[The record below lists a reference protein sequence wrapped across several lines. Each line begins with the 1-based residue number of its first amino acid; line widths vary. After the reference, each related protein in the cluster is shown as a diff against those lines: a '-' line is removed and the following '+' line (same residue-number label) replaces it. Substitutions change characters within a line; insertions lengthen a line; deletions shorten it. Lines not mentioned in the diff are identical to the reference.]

1 MKLKALS
8 SIVLAL
14 FLSLNTLTPASA
26 EPTDT
31 ANQQQT
37 GTQITT
43 DEQDTSPAPHAGAAI
58 LADMK
63 SGKILFEKNS
73 DAKMYP
79 ASTTK
84 ILTGILALENTT
96 MTDTVIATSEAIS
109 PITNNHSHMG
119 ILVGEEL
126 TVEQLLYGML
136 VYSANDAANVLAVHI
151 SGSIEAFCQ
160 MMNEKA
166 AELGATNSHFANPH
180 GYHDDNHY
188 TTAAD
193 LVKITRYAMQ
203 NEQFRTIVATDM
215 YTMPATNKYDETR
228 YLSSTNHLI
237 SRRRYAN
244 YFYNKAIGIKTG
256 FTDEAGSCL
265 VSAASDGDTE
275 LLSVIMKCENT
286 TMVENGA
293 YSFVDSKNLL
303 EYGFDNFE
311 YINVA
316 VVGDFV
322 SDSNVYEAKDNER
335 VVLTVENDIG
345 NILPVDYKKEDIKT
359 NITYNEKQIAA
370 PIKKGDVLGSVVY
383 EYRGEEIGSA
393 NLISTVDIKK
403 DYIIATIHLIGKIL
417 LNPIF
422 IILVIL
428 IVLLRIRAIKIRN
441 RRRRHRRSRLQH
453 IENDIEYY
461 RRK

>member
-1 MKLKALS
+1 MKLKTLS

-14 FLSLNTLTPASA
+14 LLSLNTLIPANA
-26 EPTDT
+26 EP
-31 ANQQQT
+31 ANEQNQQQT
-37 GTQITT
+37 AS
-43 DEQDTSPAPHAGAAI
+43 EQQDNSPAPHAGAAI

-63 SGKILFEKNS
+63 SGKILFEKNP

-160 MMNEKA
+160 RMNEKA
-166 AELGATNSHFANPH
+166 AELGAINSHFANPH

-188 TTAAD
+188 TTASD

-203 NEQFRTIVATDM
+203 NEQFRSIVATDM
-215 YTMPATNKYDETR
+215 YTMPPTNKYDETR

-237 SRRRYAN
+237 SRRRYSN

-265 VSAASDGDTE
+265 VSAATDGDTE

-286 TMVENGA
+286 TMVEDGA
-293 YSFVDSKNLL
+293 YSFVDSKKLL

-316 VVGDFV
+316 TVGDFV
-322 SDSNVYEAKDNER
+322 SDSKVYEAKDNER

-359 NITYNEKQIAA
+359 NITFNDKLIAA
-370 PIKKGDVLGSVVY
+370 PIKKGDVLGTVVY

-417 LNPIF
+417 FNPIF
-422 IILVIL
+422 IIFVLL
-428 IVLLRIRAIKIRN
+428 IVILRIRAIRIQR
-441 RRRRHRRSRLQH
+441 RRRRHRISKLQH
-453 IENDIEYY
+453 IENNIDYS
-461 RRK
+461 RRKR